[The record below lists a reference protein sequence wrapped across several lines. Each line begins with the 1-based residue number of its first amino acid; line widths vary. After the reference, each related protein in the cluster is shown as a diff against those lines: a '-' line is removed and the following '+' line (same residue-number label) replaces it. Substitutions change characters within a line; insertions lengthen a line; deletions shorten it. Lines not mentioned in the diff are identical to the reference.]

1 MNKVAGFTLIEM
13 LVTMSILAMVVLAG
27 SSAFGFFAQRWDGS
41 LGNFDR
47 SMTNS
52 KNLMLVQEVLDNL
65 IPYMAYDSKNQPSV
79 YFEGN
84 RNGFVAVS
92 SRSLFKQNR
101 MAVVRFSVKQ
111 NLDLTFNVLYEEWPM
126 EDDVLVYAKTAV
138 PFLPPLVLFHS
149 VESADFQYFGWP
161 DRLSKSGNGGDQVP
175 QPPSWHGG
183 LNAVASM
190 VAPLKVR
197 LKFNFEDNPY
207 ILISSLAEQ
216 PSNLI
221 SKYSGARARKSSHK
235 RDLSVEESGE
245 TSCFC

>member
-1 MNKVAGFTLIEM
+1 MNKSAGFTLIEM

-41 LGNFDR
+41 LGHFDR

-65 IPYMAYDSKNQPSV
+65 VPYMTYDSKNQPSV

-92 SRSLFKQNR
+92 SRSLYRQNR
-101 MAVVRFSVKQ
+101 MAVVRFSLKR
-111 NLDLTFNVLYEEWPM
+111 NLDLTYNVLYEEWPM
-126 EDDVLVYAKTAV
+126 EDDVLIYARTVV

-161 DRLSKSGNGGDQVP
+161 DRLSKIGNGGNQLP
-175 QPPSWHGG
+175 QPPSWHND
-183 LNAVASM
+183 LNSVASM
-190 VAPLKVR
+190 VAPVKVR
-197 LKFNFEDNPY
+197 LKFSYEENPY
-207 ILISSLAEQ
+207 VLMSSLAEQ
-216 PSNLI
+216 PSDLLI
-221 SKYSGARARKSSHK
+221 RYSGARAR
-235 RDLSVEESGE
+235 E
-245 TSCFC
+245 FAQ

>member
-1 MNKVAGFTLIEM
+1 MNKSAGFTLIEM

-65 IPYMAYDSKNQPSV
+65 VPYMTYDSKNRPSV

-92 SRSLFKQNR
+92 SRSLYRQNR

-111 NLDLTFNVLYEEWPM
+111 NLDLTYNVLYEEWPM
-126 EDDVLVYAKTAV
+126 EDDVLIYAKTAV

-149 VESADFQYFGWP
+149 VASADFQYFGWS
-161 DRLSKSGNGGDQVP
+161 DRLSKIGNGGDQLP
-175 QPPSWHGG
+175 QPPSWHND

-190 VAPLKVR
+190 VAPVKVR
-197 LKFNFEDNPY
+197 LKFSYEENPY
-207 ILISSLAEQ
+207 VLMSSLAEQ
-216 PSNLI
+216 PSDLLI
-221 SKYSGARARKSSHK
+221 KYSGARAR
-235 RDLSVEESGE
+235 E
-245 TSCFC
+245 FAQ

>member
-1 MNKVAGFTLIEM
+1 VNKSAGFTLIEM

-41 LGNFDR
+41 MGNFDR

-65 IPYMAYDSKNQPSV
+65 IPYMAYDSKNRPTV

-92 SRSLFKQNR
+92 SRSLYRQNR

-111 NLDLTFNVLYEEWPM
+111 NLDLTYNVLFEEWPM
-126 EDDVLVYAKTAV
+126 EDDVLIYAKTEV
-138 PFLPPLVLFHS
+138 PFLSPLVLFHS
-149 VESADFQYFGWP
+149 VASADFQYFGWS
-161 DRLSKSGNGGDQVP
+161 DRLSKTGNGGDKLP
-175 QPPSWHGG
+175 QAPSWHKD

-197 LKFNFEDNPY
+197 LEFNIEDNPY
-207 ILISSLAEQ
+207 VLMSSLAEQ

-221 SKYSGARARKSSHK
+221 SKYSGARAR
-235 RDLSVEESGE
+235 E
-245 TSCFC
+245 FAQ

>member
-27 SSAFGFFAQRWDGS
+27 SSAFGFFAQRWDES

-65 IPYMAYDSKNQPSV
+65 IPYMAYDSKDQPSV

-92 SRSLFKQNR
+92 SRSLYRQNR

-111 NLDLTFNVLYEEWPM
+111 NSDLTFNVLYEEWPM
-126 EDDVLVYAKTAV
+126 EDDVLVYAKTTV

-149 VESADFQYFGWP
+149 VASADFQYFGWL
-161 DRLSKSGNGGDQVP
+161 DRLSKTGNGGDQLP

-183 LNAVASM
+183 LNAVASR

-197 LKFNFEDNPY
+197 LKFNFEENPY
-207 ILISSLAEQ
+207 ILMSSLAEQ

-221 SKYSGARARKSSHK
+221 SKYTGARARKSSQE
-235 RDLSVEESGE
+235 RDLGG
-245 TSCFC
+245 

>member
-1 MNKVAGFTLIEM
+1 MNKSAGFTLIEM
-13 LVTMSILAMVVLAG
+13 LVTMSILAMVVLAA
-27 SSAFGFFAQRWDGS
+27 SSSFGFFAQRWDGS

-65 IPYMAYDSKNQPSV
+65 VPYMTYDSENRPSV

-92 SRSLFKQNR
+92 SRSLYRRNR

-111 NLDLTFNVLYEEWPM
+111 NSDLTYNVLYEEWPM
-126 EDDVLVYAKTAV
+126 EDDVLIYARTAV

-149 VESADFQYFGWP
+149 VASADFQYFGWS
-161 DRLSKSGNGGDQVP
+161 DRLSKIGNGGDQLP
-175 QPPSWHGG
+175 QPPSWHKD

-190 VAPLKVR
+190 VAPVKVR
-197 LKFNFEDNPY
+197 LKFSYEENPY
-207 ILISSLAEQ
+207 VLMSSLAEQ
-216 PSNLI
+216 PSDLLI
-221 SKYSGARARKSSHK
+221 KYSGARAR
-235 RDLSVEESGE
+235 E
-245 TSCFC
+245 FAQ